1 MSNKFP
7 SLPAPRF
14 APQKPSPLSQA
25 TATPPATEPL
35 KLEPAKPPPTNSS
48 ATGQSKPKK
57 KSKKKA
63 PPTSTTTTTFNP
75 AAPGKQF
82 ATQIFTLVDALKANG
97 GPMNLSDLEA
107 VTGVRGL
114 LSEHT
119 DVPFNPDLYDAF
131 NKHDRVNVTERGMVK
146 LWSYRPDYLISNPQQ
161 LLELLQRFSSRGG
174 MPIVTLK
181 QSWPN
186 VMSAITELE
195 NEGKVLVFRTEGMP
209 GKEGVVKTVFYDEL
223 GCRENLGPSRGALD
237 EEFREMWHSLETP
250 PVHTLPQELQEAGLT
265 SSTSTAVKPQPTQ
278 KKSKKKGRGG
288 KVKITNTHLKDLGI
302 DLSKDY
308 VPANASQK
316 K

>member
-1 MSNKFP
+1 MANKFP

-14 APQKPSPLSQA
+14 APQKPSPLSQQ
-25 TATPPATEPL
+25 TVDVIKTEQQNKSTP
-35 KLEPAKPPPTNSS
+35 SS
-48 ATGQSKPKK
+48 TVTSPIDTKTKK
-57 KSKKKA
+57 KTKKKA
-63 PPTSTTTTTFNP
+63 QPVSVAALDS

-82 ATQIFTLVDALKANG
+82 ATQIFKLVDALKTNG

-119 DVPFNPDLYDAF
+119 DVPFNQDLYDAF
-131 NKHDRVNVTERGMVK
+131 NNHDRVNVTERGMVK

-161 LLELLQRFSSRGG
+161 VLELLQRFSSRGG

-195 NEGKVLVFRTEGMP
+195 NEGKVLVFRTEGLP
-209 GKEGVVKTVFYDEL
+209 GKEGMVKTVFYDEL
-223 GCRENLGPSRGALD
+223 GCRENLGPTRGALD

-250 PVHTLPQELQEAGLT
+250 PIHTLPQELQEAGL
-265 SSTSTAVKPQPTQ
+265 SSSNSEVVKPHIVQ
-278 KKSKKKGRGG
+278 KKSKKKGKGG

-308 VPANASQK
+308 VPVGSQK